1 MSGISGGSSFDIGG
15 EMPRLPKKDSDYC
28 LNLIIKTNLAS
39 VNINLLKTTKVGE
52 ILPVVAQSID
62 GPVVVMKDGKVLGT
76 VLSSY
81 LMDLL
86 NCINNDTEYQAEII
100 KIDEAVCQVTIS
112 AVK

>member
-1 MSGISGGSSFDIGG
+1 MSGISGGSSFDTGG
-15 EMPRLPKKDSDYC
+15 DMPQLPQKDSNYC
-28 LNLIIKTNLAS
+28 LNLVIKTNLAS
-39 VNINLLKTTKVGE
+39 VDIDLLKTTKVGE
-52 ILPVVAQSID
+52 ILPVVAQNID
-62 GPVVVMKDGKVLGT
+62 GPVVVIKGGKVLGT